1 MQNTT
6 LASSPAHATSS
17 PEKTT
22 SRNAARLDRMF
33 FGGMAIALTLTVFAG
48 FSRTYYFNDFAAE
61 PFELSPLLHWH
72 GAAFTTWMLLLV
84 AQTALIATR
93 RVNVHRRLG
102 AAGAVLA
109 VLLVALGVTV
119 AVTRTADGSIA
130 DHGVPPLLFL
140 AVPLIGMAVFAV
152 LLGAAVYLRR
162 QSAAHKRLVLI
173 ATLELVTAGVS
184 RLPIVDTWGPIGFF
198 GVVDLFVVAMVAYD
212 LAILKSV
219 HPATLWGGLLFVAS
233 QPLRLLIGGT
243 PGWLAFAA
251 WLTD

>member
-130 DHGVPPLLFL
+130 DHGDARARDGGRFSP
-140 AVPLIGMAVFAV
+140 AH
-152 LLGAAVYLRR
+152 RR
-162 QSAAHKRLVLI
+162 HVGPDRIFWRGRLVR
-173 ATLELVTAGVS
+173 S
-184 RLPIVDTWGPIGFF
+184 RDGRLRPGDFEKRASRDALGR
-198 GVVDLFVVAMVAYD
+198 FVVRRVATAAAID
-212 LAILKSV
+212 WRNAWVARIRRLA
-219 HPATLWGGLLFVAS
+219 H
-233 QPLRLLIGGT
+233 RLIY
-243 PGWLAFAA
+243 PKR
-251 WLTD
+251 